1 MRPEP
6 RSAPRRVMPWGE
18 IPRGSFP
25 GDGLA
30 VIDKDPGVTS
40 HDVVG
45 AVRRLAGTKKVG
57 HAGTLDPMATGVL
70 CIGLGRAT
78 KLLRYVTGTAKE
90 YEATIRFGIETS
102 TEDAQGEIVRAR
114 GAREADAAELARA
127 MANLTGDVL
136 QVPSSVSALKVEGR
150 RAYDL
155 VREGRE
161 VVFDSRRC
169 LRSGR
174 RPPIR
179 RGMRGARLRFGR
191 ARCVRRGN
199 LRASAGARSGGGTRI
214 RRAPDVSQAHASRP
228 LGCRRG
234 RERARMR
241 RRGGGRR
248 TDARPHLG
256 RPVPRN
262 VSCSGGVRGGG
273 ARPAHGAFHRFA
285 LRLPRR
291 ESRGLRRPRS
301 ECCGPRRAGFWVRR
315 TRLGIRRRGGVE
327 RRNACCPRQ
336 PQRRQGQTRPALDP
350 RFGRVTFLPLRA
362 SARRRCA
369 DGPASIFRCPDGF
382 S

>member
-6 RSAPRRVMPWGE
+6 RSGPRRSMPWGDL
-18 IPRGSFP
+18 PRGSFP

-45 AVRRLAGTKKVG
+45 AVRRLAGTKKAG

-161 VVFDSRRC
+161 VVLDAR
-169 LRSGR
+169 
-174 RPPIR
+174 PIR
-179 RGMRGARLRFGR
+179 VDVFEAVGGPRFAEACGAPVFDVDVRVVCGAGTYVRALARDLGEELGFGAHLTSLRRTRVGPWDVGEAASVRECADAVEADGQMPVLTLADLCRAMFPALEVSEEAARDLRMGRFVSADSPFDFLGVKAAASDALAPSAAGRDAPGSGPDGRGSG
-191 ARCVRRGN
+191 
-199 LRASAGARSGGGTRI
+199 SAVAVAWSGGTPV
-214 RRAPDVSQAHASRP
+214 ALVS
-228 LGCRRG
+228 
-234 RERARMR
+234 
-241 RRGGGRR
+241 RRGG
-248 TDARPHLG
+248 
-256 RPVPRN
+256 
-262 VSCSGGVRGGG
+262 
-273 ARPAHGAFHRFA
+273 
-285 LRLPRR
+285 
-291 ESRGLRRPRS
+291 
-301 ECCGPRRAGFWVRR
+301 
-315 TRLGIRRRGGVE
+315 
-327 RRNACCPRQ
+327 
-336 PQRRQGQTRPALDP
+336 
-350 RFGRVTFLPLRA
+350 RVKPDLLLT
-362 SARRRCA
+362 
-369 DGPASIFRCPDGF
+369 PASEE
-382 S
+382 